1 MGPGVTNVYVLVPRI
16 SNRWWRRY
24 LAPAPSSACPA
35 PFVTAAWPFT
45 TADSRRPPHLGYAFD
60 MTPSIRRVLVADDE
74 PLSRERLA
82 DLLRVHAPDATVR
95 DVGNGQ
101 AVLDLVPGW
110 QPDVLLLDIQ
120 MPGRSGLDVVAALD
134 PAQMPL
140 VVFVTAH
147 DEHAVHAF
155 ELSAVDYLLKPFD
168 DARFAA
174 MWRRVE
180 ERRTAGLVVAQARL
194 LAALAGGPEASVRSA
209 TPAQPRFIDRIVIK
223 QDQRTR
229 VVMLQDVQWMES
241 DGNYVRLHAGRD
253 VHLVRE
259 TLSSLESRLDPRRFL
274 RIHRRTIV
282 DMRAM
287 KEMQP
292 WFGGDLVMILKDG
305 TKLRV
310 GRSMRANV
318 TRRIAGEL

>member
-1 MGPGVTNVYVLVPRI
+1 
-16 SNRWWRRY
+16 
-24 LAPAPSSACPA
+24 
-35 PFVTAAWPFT
+35 
-45 TADSRRPPHLGYAFD
+45 
-60 MTPSIRRVLVADDE
+60 MTPSIRRVLIADDE
-74 PLSRERLA
+74 PLARERLA
-82 DLLRVHAPDATVR
+82 DLLRAQAPEATVR
-95 DVGNGQ
+95 EVGNGQ
-101 AVLDLVPGW
+101 AVLDLVGSW
-110 QPDVLLLDIQ
+110 APDLLLLDIQ
-120 MPGRSGLDVVAALD
+120 MPGQSGLEVVAALD
-134 PAQMPL
+134 PAQLPL
-140 VVFVTAH
+140 VVFITAH
-147 DEHAVHAF
+147 DEHAVQAF
-155 ELSAVDYLLKPFD
+155 DLSAVDYLLKPFD

-180 ERRTAGLVVAQARL
+180 ERSTAGLVVAQARL
-194 LAALAGGPEASVRSA
+194 LAALAGAPDAAPRA
-209 TPAQPRFIDRIVIK
+209 PTPAVPRYIDRIVIK

-292 WFGGDLVMILKDG
+292 WFGGDLVMILRDG

-310 GRSMRANV
+310 GRSLRATV

>member
-1 MGPGVTNVYVLVPRI
+1 M
-16 SNRWWRRY
+16 
-24 LAPAPSSACPA
+24 
-35 PFVTAAWPFT
+35 
-45 TADSRRPPHLGYAFD
+45 
-60 MTPSIRRVLVADDE
+60 IRRVLIADDE
-74 PLSRERLA
+74 PLARERLA
-82 DLLRVHAPDATVR
+82 DLLREHAPQATVR

-101 AVLDLVPGW
+101 AALELISAWAPDL
-110 QPDVLLLDIQ
+110 LLLDIQ
-120 MPGRSGLDVVAALD
+120 MPGRTGLDVVAALD
-134 PAQMPL
+134 PAHLPL
-140 VVFVTAH
+140 VVFITAH
-147 DEHAVHAF
+147 DEHAVQAF
-155 ELSAVDYLLKPFD
+155 ELAAVDYLLKPYD

-180 ERRTAGLVVAQARL
+180 ERRTAGLVVEHARL
-194 LAALAGGPEASVRSA
+194 LGALAGNSDGAPRTSAA
-209 TPAQPRFIDRIVIK
+209 TPRYIDRIVIK

-241 DGNYVRLHAGRD
+241 DGNYVRLHAGKD
-253 VHLVRE
+253 VYQVRE

-310 GRSMRANV
+310 GRSLRANV
-318 TRRIAGEL
+318 TRRIAGDL

>member
-1 MGPGVTNVYVLVPRI
+1 
-16 SNRWWRRY
+16 
-24 LAPAPSSACPA
+24 
-35 PFVTAAWPFT
+35 
-45 TADSRRPPHLGYAFD
+45 
-60 MTPSIRRVLVADDE
+60 MTPSIRRVLIADDE
-74 PLSRERLA
+74 PLARERLA
-82 DLLRVHAPDATVR
+82 DLLRAQAPEATVR
-95 DVGNGQ
+95 EVGNGQ
-101 AVLDLVPGW
+101 AVLDLVGSW
-110 QPDVLLLDIQ
+110 APDLLLLDIQ
-120 MPGRSGLDVVAALD
+120 MPGQSGLEVVAALD
-134 PAQMPL
+134 PAQLPL
-140 VVFVTAH
+140 VVFITAH
-147 DEHAVHAF
+147 DEHAVQAF
-155 ELSAVDYLLKPFD
+155 EISAVDYLLKPFD

-194 LAALAGGPEASVRSA
+194 LAALAGAPDAAPRA
-209 TPAQPRFIDRIVIK
+209 PTPAVPRYIDRIVIK

-292 WFGGDLVMILKDG
+292 WFGGDLVMILRDG

-310 GRSMRANV
+310 GRSLRATV